1 MPLTVATNKERRA
14 SLVSGGG
21 LRPNT
26 LQRRQRAAEDFDH
39 FIQQS
44 NICGVPLGMIMDYQ
58 YPTLQVSVLHPIQH
72 SCCIGWYTDPPPGRV
87 LP

>member
-44 NICGVPLGMIMDYQ
+44 NICGVPLGIIMDY
-58 YPTLQVSVLHPIQH
+58 
-72 SCCIGWYTDPPPGRV
+72 
-87 LP
+87 